1 MYGVFNPTVVF
12 QYDLVCKIRASVGTT
27 NKQNNIKALVLVL
40 PLANLKEHSGV
51 LKSSNSELRET
62 IK

>member
-27 NKQNNIKALVLVL
+27 NKQNIKALVLVL